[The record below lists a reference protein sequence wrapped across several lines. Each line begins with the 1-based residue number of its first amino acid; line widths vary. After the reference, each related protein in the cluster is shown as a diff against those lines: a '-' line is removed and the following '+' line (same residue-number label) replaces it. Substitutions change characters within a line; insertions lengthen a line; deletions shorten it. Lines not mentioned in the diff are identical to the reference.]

1 MLKKSFLVKTVI
13 VSSSLI
19 MIAGFVLFLNRK
31 AICASIIAHWKSES
45 TAGDLASPTEEGE
58 TLIRLQHRLR

>member
-13 VSSSLI
+13 VCSSFVLI
-19 MIAGFVLFLNRK
+19 VGFFLFLNRK
-31 AICASIIAHWKSES
+31 AICESIVAHWKSES